1 MNAGFDDCADV
12 IRHLYAFHDKELSPS
27 QADEIRQHL
36 LACEPCLDHY
46 QVEDALRLL
55 IRRCCA
61 QQKAPEGL
69 RLRVRATYSRMV
81 IYTETEERPSGP

>member
-1 MNAGFDDCADV
+1 MTNDFEDCGQV
-12 IRHLYAFHDKELSPS
+12 LRHLYEFHDNELT
-27 QADEIRQHL
+27 QAEADEIREHL

-61 QQKAPEGL
+61 EEKAPETL
-69 RLRVRATYSRMV
+69 RMRVRATWTRTV
-81 IYTETEERPSGP
+81 VVTEQE